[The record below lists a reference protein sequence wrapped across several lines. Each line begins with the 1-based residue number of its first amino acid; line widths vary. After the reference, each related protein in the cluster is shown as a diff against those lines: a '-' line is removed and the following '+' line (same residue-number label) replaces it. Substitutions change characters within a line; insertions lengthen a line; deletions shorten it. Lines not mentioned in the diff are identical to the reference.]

1 MLVMPVS
8 SHSKFDMRLLQQ
20 HIREASMYISECQK
34 QNKKVL
40 DVCGER
46 GDLYF
51 LLTACLLQEKHNT
64 SDISTEGLRG

>member
-1 MLVMPVS
+1 MLVMPVT

-20 HIREASMYISECQK
+20 HIHEARIYMSECEK

-51 LLTACLLQEKHNT
+51 LLTACLLHENQST
-64 SDISTEGLRG
+64 SDLSIEGLRG